1 MRGSTGRRADA
12 LPRTGLLGFSTTL
25 LPPVSARP
33 AHPPATSPSSSAA
46 PPAAPPAAAAPESTA
61 AVAQLQRTLVQF
73 LGIVAFAPPLTTA
86 RPTPPERVRR
96 TQDKVRDRGGLELL
110 LSMCQM
116 DERNTSAS
124 LLELSLSL
132 SLSRT
137 PISERASDE
146 SLSRPQT
153 SRRHES
159 LVDQHSRDRK
169 AKPKSKD
176 DDAPPGIWDRDRD
189 MGVSGRLMDDG
200 QRSNIIKNAKDLGGR
215 FGGGS
220 FL

>member
-25 LPPVSARP
+25 LPPVS
-33 AHPPATSPSSSAA
+33 SPSSPST
-46 PPAAPPAAAAPESTA
+46 PAAPPPPAASPESTA

-132 SLSRT
+132 S
-137 PISERASDE
+137 RA
-146 SLSRPQT
+146 
-153 SRRHES
+153 
-159 LVDQHSRDRK
+159 
-169 AKPKSKD
+169 
-176 DDAPPGIWDRDRD
+176 
-189 MGVSGRLMDDG
+189 
-200 QRSNIIKNAKDLGGR
+200 R
-215 FGGGS
+215 FPARAAS
-220 FL
+220 